1 MDTKQVK
8 RIADVEAKKE
18 VKGHEKKMHKGVK
31 AMCSGGKAYAK
42 GGVTSL
48 DMKKYGRNLARAMN
62 QKSSGRG
69 R

>member
-1 MDTKQVK
+1 MDRKEVK
-8 RIADVEAKKE
+8 GIADVEAAKA
-18 VKGHEKKMHKGVK
+18 VKGHEKKMHGMK
-31 AMCSGGKAYAK
+31 K

-62 QKSSGRG
+62 QKSTGRG

>member
-1 MDTKQVK
+1 MKHDDAKK
-8 RIADVEAKKE
+8 DKPMIKKIADQEIKK
-18 VKGHEKKMHKGVK
+18 HEKKLPGMK
-31 AMCSGGKAYAK
+31 K

>member
-8 RIADVEAKKE
+8 RIADVEAGKA
-18 VKGHEKKMHKGVK
+18 VKSHEKRMHHMK
-31 AMCSGGKAYAK
+31 K

-48 DMKKYGRNLARAMN
+48 EMKKYGRNLARAMN
-62 QKSSGRG
+62 QKSSSRG

>member
-1 MDTKQVK
+1 MDKKQVK
-8 RIADVEAKKE
+8 QIADVEAKKE
-18 VKGHEKKMHKGVK
+18 VKGHEKRLHGMK
-31 AMCSGGKAYAK
+31 K

-48 DMKKYGRNLARAMN
+48 EMKKYGRNLARAMN

>member
-1 MDTKQVK
+1 MDKKQVK
-8 RIADVEAKKE
+8 SIADVEAKKE
-18 VKGHEKKMHKGVK
+18 VKKHEKSMHKGMK
-31 AMCSGGKAYAK
+31 A

-48 DMKKYGRNLARAMN
+48 EMKKYGRNLARAMN